1 MCNRFLIESYFKLC
15 VTFNV
20 LLCELLLLRVPCIVL
35 CVFLCMRR
43 CVAADWSS
51 VLLARKATRA
61 VARIQSAG
69 VFSGFACCVC
79 VFVCVYMCLCQKL
92 IECSHLYSADLCVC
106 FVFLSFYVL

>member
-20 LLCELLLLRVPCIVL
+20 LHCELLLLCVPCIVL

-79 VFVCVYMCLCQKL
+79 VFVCVY
-92 IECSHLYSADLCVC
+92 
-106 FVFLSFYVL
+106 VFMSKAS